1 MKVLQVID
9 TLNVGGAEKMCVQMA
24 NLLYEKGHDV
34 SILFFDRTEKNLTF
48 QINKCIPIYYIG
60 VKRNWYNPLCFYRIF
75 RLMMKFEIVHIH
87 MRTSLRIIYLS
98 TLFGLLY
105 KRVVFHDHTGGT
117 EQFESSSKGILIPQA
132 IRSFKY
138 VAVYN
143 ELALKSIE
151 RFKLNRNRIDVVS
164 NFVPKPIQVNIQI
177 LPFNLN
183 NLEILVV
190 GNFRNQKNLLFL
202 ISLCNELKLNS
213 NLKPRFHILGS
224 INDLDYYKNFI
235 ELIYLNNLKPHF
247 IIHNDVSSVFKYSGK
262 VNLAIMPSNE
272 ESGPLVL
279 IEYLIL
285 KIPFLAHN
293 VGDVTNKIGE
303 YFPNQVINN
312 LNPKLWVKHL
322 SSISFGQNLAEYDN
336 LYNAQFSDEV
346 AYKKW
351 IKIYKKIIGE

>member
-9 TLNVGGAEKMCVQMA
+9 TLDVGGAEKMCIQMA

-34 SILFFDRTEKNLTF
+34 SILYFDITEKNLTY

-60 VKRNWYNPLCFYRIF
+60 VKKNWYNPLYFYRIF

-117 EQFESSSKGILIPQA
+117 EQFESSSKGIFIHQA
-132 IRSFKY
+132 MRSFKY
-138 VAVYN
+138 IAVYN
-143 ELALKSIE
+143 ELAQKSIE
-151 RFKLNRNRIDVVS
+151 RFKINRNRVDVVS
-164 NFVPKPIQVNIQI
+164 NFVSKPIQVNIQI
-177 LPFNLN
+177 LPFDLN

-190 GNFRNQKNLLFL
+190 GNFRSQKNLLFL
-202 ISLCNELKLNS
+202 ITLCEELKLNS
-213 NLKPRFHILGS
+213 LLKHRFHVIGG
-224 INDLDYYKNFI
+224 INDSNYYKHFI
-235 ELIYLNNLKPHF
+235 ELIYSKNLKKHF
-247 IIHNDVSSVFKYSGK
+247 IIYNDLSNIFEFRGK
-262 VNLAIMPSNE
+262 VNLAIMPSIE

-285 KIPFLAHN
+285 KLPFLAHK

-303 YFPNQVINN
+303 YFPTQVLDN
-312 LNPKLWVKHL
+312 LDSVKWVKHL
-322 SSISFGQNLAEYDN
+322 SSISFEENLLEYGN
-336 LYNAQFSDEV
+336 LYHSQFSEEA
-346 AYKKW
+346 AYSKW
-351 IKIYKKIIGE
+351 FEIYKRLITK